1 MKFKS
6 ILFLFS
12 ILTVFCVNAQQTSL
26 NITPQ
31 DIENIK
37 VKIAQYNWAKVSW
50 EQIKSIADSAIADR
64 TEIDLPM
71 QGGNWGHFYVDPEE
85 GKPLVPGKY
94 LGNWNWEHHNQAG
107 TKTYLSIDSVKEKNY
122 DGVLILSKVH
132 NVWASKLF
140 SLALAYRMTDD
151 KKYLMRANQILEAYN
166 RIYTKLPLHNKEGNS
181 DPNAEIGVGRI
192 SAQALDESVWL
203 LKILQAASLIWDDM
217 TPFQQNDL
225 TQNMLFPA
233 VDMIKSCH
241 NLGIH
246 NISCWYNAAVGM
258 TGYLTGRKDYI
269 NWALHEKNR
278 GLEFQLAK
286 GFTTEGNWY
295 ENAPSYHFY
304 AIQPIIYLAETAKNN
319 GNPIFLSDIKK
330 VFDAPIQ
337 LMMPDMYLPRF
348 NDCREVYLP
357 AYKSF
362 YEYGYA
368 RYKSPDYLPIIEKGR
383 AYTGTIEKGNKL
395 VSDVNVFDFSL
406 LYGVTIPETVQP
418 IVPQS
423 RHLAGSGFDILTTGK
438 ADKTTWLASVYDQ
451 NHEHGWHM
459 HPNSLDFVL
468 YGNGEQISMDPGH
481 AEYGAPVHEGWYKT
495 SIAHNVLVINEK
507 SQDFHQVKSLAFGQ
521 TKGIQYSIAETDS
534 IYKGVKQTRT
544 FVLADEN
551 TVLIADWISSDT
563 VSLMDIAYHQRG
575 EWKQKE
581 KGVKWQT
588 PDSIGYKY
596 LKDAEYVSENKN
608 HFFSTLINGK
618 EIAVQTLS
626 SKAVSVITAIGNGQD
641 FEPTPCIISR
651 YKGKQLFLLTIIKLD
666 GSKEKVSFKL
676 KNKQVNS
683 PVKITLGN
691 KKFEIDPKGEL
702 RLIR

>member
-6 ILFLFS
+6 ILFLLF
-12 ILTVFCVNAQQTSL
+12 IQIAFCVNAQRTSL

-37 VKIAQYNWAKVSW
+37 TKITQNDWAKVRW
-50 EQIKSIADSAIADR
+50 EQIKTIADSAVADNSAI
-64 TEIDLPM
+64 ELPLK
-71 QGGNWGHFYVDPEE
+71 GGNWGHFYVDPEE

-94 LGNWNWEHHNQAG
+94 LGNWHWEHHNQAG
-107 TKTYLSIDSVKEKNY
+107 TKTYLSVDSIKEKNY
-122 DGVLILSKVH
+122 DGVLILTKIH
-132 NVWASKLF
+132 NAWATKLF
-140 SLALAYRMTDD
+140 SLALVYRITGE
-151 KKYLMRANQILEAYN
+151 KVYLVRANQILEAYN
-166 RIYTKLPLHNKEGNS
+166 RIYLQLPLHNKEGNS

-203 LKILQAASLIWDDM
+203 LKILQSVSLIWDDM
-217 TPFQQNDL
+217 TPAQKTDL
-225 TQNMLFPA
+225 TENLLFPA
-233 VDMIKSCH
+233 VDMIKGCY

-258 TGYLTGRKDYI
+258 TGYLTGREDYI

-286 GFTTEGNWY
+286 GFTPEGSWY

-304 AIQPIIYLAETAKNN
+304 AIHPIIYLAETAKNN
-319 GNPIFLSDIKK
+319 GNPTFLSDIKK

-368 RYKSPDYLPIIEKGR
+368 RYKSADYLPIIEKGR
-383 AYTGTIEKGNKL
+383 EYTGTIEKGNKL

-406 LYGVTIPETVQP
+406 LYGLTIPKNTAP
-418 IVPQS
+418 IIPQS
-423 RHLAGSGFDILTTGK
+423 RHLEGSGFDILTIGK
-438 ADKTTWLASVYDQ
+438 AEKTAWLATVYDQ

-459 HPNSLDFVL
+459 HPNALDFVL
-468 YGNGEQISMDPGH
+468 YGNGEQISMNPGH

-495 SIAHNVLVINEK
+495 SIAHNVLVVNQK
-507 SQDFHQVKSLAFGQ
+507 NQDFRKVKSIAFGQ
-521 TKGIQYSIAETDS
+521 TNGIQYSIAETDS
-534 IYKGVKQTRT
+534 IYKGVTQTRA

-551 TVLIADWISSDT
+551 TVIIADWISSDT
-563 VSLMDIAYHQRG
+563 VSMFDIAYHQRG
-575 EWKQKE
+575 TWKMKE
-581 KGVKWQT
+581 KGTKWEI
-588 PDSIGYKY
+588 PDSIGYRY
-596 LKDAEYVSENKN
+596 LKNAEIVKPKKQ
-608 HFFSTLINGK
+608 HRFSTLINAK
-618 EIAVQTLS
+618 EISVQTLS
-626 SKAVSVITAIGNGQD
+626 SKPVTQITAIGNGQD

-651 YKGKQLFLLTIIKLD
+651 YKGTRLFLLTIIKLD
-666 GSKEKVSFKL
+666 GSMAKVSYKL
-676 KNKQVNS
+676 NNKQSNS
-683 PVKITLGN
+683 PVKITFG
-691 KKFEIDPKGEL
+691 KRIIHVDPKGEL
-702 RLIR
+702 RLIL